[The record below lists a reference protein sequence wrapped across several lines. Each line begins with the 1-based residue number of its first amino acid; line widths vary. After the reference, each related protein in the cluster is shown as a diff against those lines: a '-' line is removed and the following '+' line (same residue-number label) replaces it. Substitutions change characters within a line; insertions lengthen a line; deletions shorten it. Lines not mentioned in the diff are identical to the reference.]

1 MQYLSLSDLED
12 VIFFSEAATTEN
24 PSFEVIS
31 ALLSRARVYV
41 LRPLSVED
49 LTGLLQ
55 AALQDPQRG
64 LGKEQLQAEPAAV
77 DLIARAADGDARR
90 ALNMLELAAGLM
102 EAGGAARLLTLAAA
116 QEVASGG
123 QRRFGNGGEQFY
135 QQISALHKA
144 VRGTDPDAALYWL
157 GRLLRGGR

>member
-1 MQYLSLSDLED
+1 MRPSLARRVRLLASRSRILSSAMIWDSHRDYSLKLFLHSPFCASFCLFQAED
-12 VIFFSEAATTEN
+12 GIRDHCVTGVQTCPLPI
-24 PSFEVIS
+24 
-31 ALLSRARVYV
+31 

-102 EAGGAARLLTLAAA
+102 EEIGR
-116 QEVASGG
+116 ASC
-123 QRRFGNGGEQFY
+123 RE
-135 QQISALHKA
+135 
-144 VRGTDPDAALYWL
+144 RG
-157 GRLLRGGR
+157 